1 MLKGSFVFF
10 KIFYYQGTIMSDIN
24 NTNIQG
30 SYKRQFKKLDRSIKM
45 VNEFSEFLK
54 LLDLREIGMLRVMML
69 RFMIE
74 SVEASLGRIMEFK
87 NDQFVVMESFS
98 YRGGRISN
106 RRISSQ
112 DRVIDKGKPEYK
124 DIYKVVKKEFPVILK
139 YVTLDWIDR
148 KNCGSKEFTCSVI
161 RVPIVVNDKVR
172 YVAEL
177 IKKVSSR
184 SAPFDEEDL
193 STVTIISNIASA
205 IFTNAELFNSAIH
218 DKLTNLYNVHY
229 FRELVSNELVK
240 VLKFKTNF
248 SLALIDLD
256 HFKSINDTYGH
267 NVGDEA
273 LKFFSRVL
281 SEEFRRAS
289 DVVARYG
296 GDEFIVAFPSTNDE
310 GAYIVCEKVRKR
322 LSKEPLLVNGITPI
336 FLTLSVGIAEVSQED
351 IEGKD
356 NTDEIFKRLFLKAD
370 TALYNSK
377 RTGRNRITIYSPE
390 MPLIEEREL

>member
-1 MLKGSFVFF
+1 M
-10 KIFYYQGTIMSDIN
+10 N
-24 NTNIQG
+24 NTNIRG
-30 SYKRQFKKLDRSIKM
+30 SYKHQFKKLDRSIKM

-54 LLDLREIGMLRVMML
+54 LLDLREVGMLRVMML

-74 SVEASLGRIMEFK
+74 SVEANWGRLIEVK
-87 NDQFVVMESFS
+87 DDKFVVIESFS
-98 YRGGRISN
+98 YRSGRISN
-106 RRISSQ
+106 KKVASQ
-112 DRVIDKGKPEYK
+112 DRVIDKNSPGYK
-124 DIYKVVKKEFPVILK
+124 DIYEVVKKEFPVVLK
-139 YVTLDWIDR
+139 HITLEWTDR
-148 KNCGSKEFTCSVI
+148 KNCSSGGRGCSVM
-161 RVPIVVNDKVR
+161 RVPVVVNDKVR

-218 DKLTNLYNVHY
+218 DKLTSLYNIHY
-229 FRELVSNELVK
+229 FKELVFNELAK

-267 NVGDEA
+267 SIGDEA

-289 DVVARYG
+289 DIVARYG
-296 GDEFIVAFPSTNDE
+296 GDEFIVAFPSTSAE
-310 GAYIVCEKVRKR
+310 GAYIVCEKLRKR
-322 LSKEPLLVNGITPI
+322 LNREPLLVNGITKI
-336 FLTLSVGIAEVSQED
+336 FLTPSVGIAQINYDEVES
-351 IEGKD
+351 KD
-356 NTDEIFKRLFLKAD
+356 NIDEIFKKLFLKAD

-377 RTGRNRITIYSPE
+377 RTGRNKITIYSSE

>member
-10 KIFYYQGTIMSDIN
+10 KISYYKGTIMSDIN

-87 NDQFVVMESFS
+87 DDQFVVMESFS

-124 DIYKVVKKEFPVILK
+124 DIYEVVKKEFPVVLK

-148 KNCGSKEFTCSVI
+148 KNCGSKECTCSVI
-161 RVPIVVNDKVR
+161 MVPVVVNDKVR

-205 IFTNAELFNSAIH
+205 IFTNAELFNSAIN

-248 SLALIDLD
+248 
-256 HFKSINDTYGH
+256 F
-267 NVGDEA
+267 VG
-273 LKFFSRVL
+273 S
-281 SEEFRRAS
+281 
-289 DVVARYG
+289 Y
-296 GDEFIVAFPSTNDE
+296 
-310 GAYIVCEKVRKR
+310 
-322 LSKEPLLVNGITPI
+322 PI
-336 FLTLSVGIAEVSQED
+336 SFHIQ
-351 IEGKD
+351 
-356 NTDEIFKRLFLKAD
+356 NIF
-370 TALYNSK
+370 
-377 RTGRNRITIYSPE
+377 
-390 MPLIEEREL
+390 